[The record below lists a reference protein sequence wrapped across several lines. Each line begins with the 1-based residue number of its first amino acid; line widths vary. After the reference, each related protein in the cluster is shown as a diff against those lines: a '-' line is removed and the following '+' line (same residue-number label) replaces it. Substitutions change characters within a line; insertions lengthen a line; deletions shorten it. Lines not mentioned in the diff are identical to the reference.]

1 MTLAGSGR
9 PLAASDSHTAL
20 AAVAGFFEQ
29 TLAVARA
36 EARKLLRDPTELA
49 SRAVQ
54 PVLWLIVFGQVFTRT
69 HAIPTGPLSYL
80 EFMAPGVL
88 AQGVLFTAIF
98 FGIAVIW
105 ERDLGVIHKLI
116 VSPAPRVALVLG
128 KAIAGGLR
136 ALAQAFLVYVVAAAI
151 GIHLRL
157 DPVSVF
163 GVALTIVLGA
173 ALFATFSL
181 DIACL
186 VRSRERFM
194 GIGQLLTMPLF
205 FASSAVYPV
214 ALMPDWLKVVAAV
227 NPLTYMVDALRV
239 LMVQGATSAHG
250 FGVDIGVLVVG
261 VAILVGIGS
270 KLYPRLAQ

>member
-1 MTLAGSGR
+1 MTSLER
-9 PLAASDSHTAL
+9 AAPRSAWAEPP
-20 AAVAGFFEQ
+20 AAWRLV
-29 TLAVARA
+29 TDTVTIARA
-36 EARKLLRDPTELA
+36 ELRKVARDPLEIFT
-49 SRAVQ
+49 RAVQ
-54 PVLWLIVFGQVFTRT
+54 PLLWLLVFGTVLAQVR
-69 HAIPTGPLSYL
+69 AIPTGNLGYL
-80 EFMAPGVL
+80 DFLAPGVL
-88 AQGVLFTAIF
+88 AQSALFSAIF
-98 FGIAVIW
+98 YGIAVIW
-105 ERDLGVIHKLI
+105 ERDLGVVHKLI
-116 VSPAPRVALVLG
+116 VSPAPRVSLVLG

-136 ALAQAFLVYVVAAAI
+136 ALAQAFLVYVAAALI

-157 DPVSVF
+157 DPISVG

-214 ALMPDWLKVVAAV
+214 SLMPDWLKIVASV

-239 LMVQGATSAHG
+239 LMVQGAESAHG
-250 FGVDIGVLVVG
+250 FGVDIAVLLGG
-261 VAILVGIGS
+261 VAILVAIGS
-270 KLYPRLAQ
+270 RLYPRLAQ